1 MTALAGLV
9 KIELPASTVRL
20 CDGGLVIWG
29 AETFTAKDATF
40 GTVGGLDGLTE
51 GVGDEVPALSMRLIP
66 ANDALPGDL
75 VQPGFQTARVRFWI
89 AEVDPATS
97 SVVGTPD
104 LQFDG
109 QLDQGTLSIGKDSRD
124 LEFTVV
130 SMAERLFNRAEGNSL
145 SPTFHKSVW
154 SGETGHD
161 QANGL
166 TIAVAWGAE
175 QTATTSG
182 GFYGGFGGFGGGFM
196 RDRTAIQ

>member
-66 ANDALPGDL
+66 AGDALPADL
-75 VQPGFQTARVRFWI
+75 IQPGFQTARVRFWI
-89 AEVDPATS
+89 AEVNPATS
-97 SVVGTPD
+97 AVVGTPD

-161 QANGL
+161 QANGM
-166 TIAVAWGAE
+166 TIPVAWGAE
-175 QTATTSG
+175 QTATGSYSYG
-182 GFYGGFGGFGGGFM
+182 GGFGAGFGT
-196 RDRTAIQ
+196 RERTVLQ

>member
-9 KIELPASTVRL
+9 KIELPTRTVRL

-66 ANDALPGDL
+66 AGDALPGDL
-75 VQPGFQTARVRFWI
+75 IQPGFQTARVRFWI
-89 AEVDPATS
+89 AEVNPATS
-97 SVVGTPD
+97 AVIGTPD

-109 QLDQGTLSIGKDSRD
+109 QLDQGTISIGKDLRD

-130 SMAERLFNRAEGNSL
+130 SMAERLFNRDEGNSL

-154 SGETGHD
+154 PGETGHD

-166 TIAVAWGAE
+166 TVPVAWGAE
-175 QTATTSG
+175 QTATTSSA
-182 GFYGGFGGFGGGFM
+182 FAGGFGGGFI
-196 RDRTAIQ
+196 RDRGALL